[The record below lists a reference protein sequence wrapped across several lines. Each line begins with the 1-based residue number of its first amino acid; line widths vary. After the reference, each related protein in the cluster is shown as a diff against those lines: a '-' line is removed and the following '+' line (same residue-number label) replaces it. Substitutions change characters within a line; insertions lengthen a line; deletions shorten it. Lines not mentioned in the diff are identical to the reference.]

1 MILSTIFLFLFYLV
15 ISPKNNLIYAGKLY
29 KSRKHL
35 NETIL
40 GNNRFEVEGF
50 IELKRILQ
58 LNKFLKKHRR
68 FFQRYGN
75 NYKLSVSDALFEG
88 VFSGYIERN
97 CSWGLGCEPVAE
109 QALRVIKSTPHKYV
123 DGQLESDIENY
134 IHIRDKMY
142 EYASEVLNTTTSVTQ
157 YGEFFYF
164 FPKKAQTELYMND
177 TAYILAP
184 HSDCCGFKNG
194 YPRPLILD
202 RSHHHDVYRRYTAV
216 LYIDVP
222 DPSENAGGLLK
233 FIDLPNRYKL
243 PVVPSKMKIVKG
255 KLHIDGGAFADK
267 EAVFTT
273 VVPSLGK
280 LVIFHAYEDL
290 HGVTTYTGD
299 TDRFSLSMFMTD
311 AQGMWEQQRFIMPK
325 IELDDP
331 DSIAHFYKES
341 YEKAGVVKYGD
352 EGSIEVK
359 KDEVNSR
366 TEEEIANKDPSPDN
380 EIKPVQTHANTVD
393 TIKSSTHRHDAAP
406 GKGENKHSKHA
417 NNKGDKSRRALH
429 NKVLHDAIPG
439 QWYYT

>member
-1 MILSTIFLFLFYLV
+1 MILSNIVLFLLFLV
-15 ISPKNNLIYAGKLY
+15 FPTKNSFINAGKHY

-40 GNNRFEVEGF
+40 GNNRFEVDGF
-50 IELKRILQ
+50 IEIKRIYQ
-58 LNKFLKKHRR
+58 LNRFLKKHKR

-75 NYKLSVSDALFEG
+75 NYKLSVSDILFQG
-88 VFSGYIERN
+88 VFSGDIQQN
-97 CSWGLGCEPVAE
+97 CSWGLGCLPLAE
-109 QALRVIKSTPHKYV
+109 QALHVIKSAKYKYL
-123 DGQLESDIENY
+123 DDQLQSDIENY
-134 IHIRDKMY
+134 IYIRDKMY

-164 FPKKAQTELYMND
+164 FPKRAPAELYMNG

-194 YPRPLILD
+194 YPRPLLLD

-222 DPSENAGGLLK
+222 SPSLNVGGLLK

-243 PVVPSKMKIVKG
+243 PVIPSKMKVVKG
-255 KLHIDGGAFADK
+255 SLYVEGGAFADK

-273 VVPSLGK
+273 VTPSMGK
-280 LVIFHAYEDL
+280 LVIFNAYQDL

-311 AQGMWEQQRFIMPK
+311 TQGLWEQQRFIMPK
-325 IELDDP
+325 LELDDP

-341 YEKAGVVKYGD
+341 YEKAGVVKHD
-352 EGSIEVK
+352 ENDGSIEPQK
-359 KDEVNSR
+359 NNDIDTSDTAARLRRSLTSR
-366 TEEEIANKDPSPDN
+366 KADN
-380 EIKPVQTHANTVD
+380 ND
-393 TIKSSTHRHDAAP
+393 
-406 GKGENKHSKHA
+406 
-417 NNKGDKSRRALH
+417 DKII
-429 NKVLHDAIPG
+429 HDAIPG
-439 QWYYT
+439 EWYYT